1 MAQGGAPR
9 RGNCLTKGVTQED
22 TTMHFQLR
30 TDNHI
35 KNSED
40 LADRVRAGVEGG
52 LARHHADRARR
63 VEVYLQDVNGH
74 KGGIDKRCAIEAHL
88 DGHQPVAVHH
98 QAASIDEA
106 VRGAVDKLA
115 RALEHTLGRL
125 ADREGHKPT

>member
-1 MAQGGAPR
+1 M
-9 RGNCLTKGVTQED
+9 L
-22 TTMHFQLR
+22 FQLR

-35 KNSED
+35 KNNEA
-40 LADRVRAGVEGG
+40 LADHVRAAVDGSLTGHSA
-52 LARHHADRARR
+52 ARLRR

-88 DGHQPVAVHH
+88 AGHQPVAVSD

-106 VRGAVDKLA
+106 VSGAVDKLA

-125 ADREGHKPT
+125 DDRDGHLPAGGGPR